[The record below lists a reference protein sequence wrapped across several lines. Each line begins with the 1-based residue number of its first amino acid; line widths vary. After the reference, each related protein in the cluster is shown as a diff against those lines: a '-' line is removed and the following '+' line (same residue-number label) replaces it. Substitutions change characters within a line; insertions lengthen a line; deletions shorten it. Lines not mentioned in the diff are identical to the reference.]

1 MCSSVCGT
9 AMPVGMEL
17 LVDFPRIGDY
27 SEAVIVFN
35 CAEELRTYQNEL
47 SKPNIKITHLFF

>member
-1 MCSSVCGT
+1 
-9 AMPVGMEL
+9 MPVGMEL